1 MTTGGVPVLL
11 AAGDTDLRDDGCESL
26 GLEGDLDVCAPVPD
40 IEGNTCDNKDC
51 YVTLTSRNQSL
62 QPQP

>member
-26 GLEGDLDVCAPVPD
+26 GLEGDLDVFSVVAL
-40 IEGNTCDNKDC
+40 
-51 YVTLTSRNQSL
+51 VT
-62 QPQP
+62 